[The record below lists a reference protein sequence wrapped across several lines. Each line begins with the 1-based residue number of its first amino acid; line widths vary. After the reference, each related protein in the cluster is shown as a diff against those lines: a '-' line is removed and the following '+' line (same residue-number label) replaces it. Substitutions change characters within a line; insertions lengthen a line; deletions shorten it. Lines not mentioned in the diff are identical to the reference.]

1 MVKLYWISQSEIP
14 MAAFNTLKENII
26 WLMGQYGI
34 TSEEWMA
41 NKEIINN
48 ISNDLDKGLESI
60 RVNVSKLKNTTPAL
74 IDKKGDEYNGVFF
87 KFTKIGY
94 DTYNELK
101 KIVDDLEEIETNSD
115 DNTTKTFRVWAK
127 IYYPDLI
134 DNFYDSIDNGVS
146 NINIKFEDI
155 TTYRREWE
163 LELIKTPDTIIN
175 EIRREIYSILE
186 PHFMDDYQEM
196 LDKLEIHIVGIP
208 DFYITQVEDIDTS
221 HIGQF
226 IAIEGRV
233 SEQSKIEAKAKEV
246 VFECMRC
253 ENKITMTQPFTGA
266 FNAPVYCQDQTC
278 GKKGPFKII
287 ENETKWM
294 NGQTIV
300 LSSMRQSNRIKTI
313 RCFLE
318 GDICKSADK
327 RDGKKVIVTGTLLNI
342 QKLDQT
348 RNKTVS
354 FEFGIKVNNV
364 YTVQDSLTDF
374 PNEDECDMFDQ
385 WVEAKHES
393 GLSKIHDIIISS
405 TAPSVFGMEFEKNVT
420 LLPLFSDWTWDLKNP
435 DTERSSLHVLL
446 LGDSGTAKSK
456 IAKDVLN
463 ISPRGFN
470 GDTFKSA
477 IQSTAV
483 GLTSVVDKSDIDGK
497 WTLRAGF
504 LASAD
509 KGVVVIDE
517 IDKMNPND
525 LGVIAP
531 VLEDQK
537 QDIAKAASGSFYSRC
552 AVIMT
557 ANPDGGK
564 INKYEPIIDQFTIAT
579 FLSQRID
586 IIIGVPDISTEEWD
600 YNVGNRILNNHQRTL
615 ELCNVL
621 KSKTNDVY
629 STEREINIDLLRKYI
644 LYSRSKPVPIMTDD
658 AMKSLVNMY
667 VSKRTNTSAGVA
679 PRMLSS
685 LIRVS
690 IAIARREL
698 SQTVENFHAHEAIKL
713 IDAAIK
719 SITGGDNG
727 GVLDYAV
734 LEYGSSHSQRDKTKI
749 IKDIIK
755 STPDYNDIVVKAEII
770 GIPKTDVSLILNKLK
785 QSGQVMSMDENSYK
799 LVH

>member
-1 MVKLYWISQSEIP
+1 
-14 MAAFNTLKENII
+14 MAQFNTQNDNII
-26 WLMGQYGI
+26 FLLGEYGI
-34 TSEEWMA
+34 STEKWML
-41 NKEIINN
+41 NKEIVHN
-48 ISNDLDKGLESI
+48 ISNDLDKGSNTI
-60 RVNVSKLKNTTPAL
+60 RVSVAKLKNKNPSYL
-74 IDKKGDEYNGVFF
+74 DKKLGITDEVSY

-94 DTYNELK
+94 AKYKELK
-101 KIVDDLEEIETNSD
+101 QFVDSINKTDTNSD
-115 DNTTKTFRVWAK
+115 IKSVSFREWIK

-134 DNFYDSIDNGVS
+134 DQYQESIDRGVS
-146 NINIKFEDI
+146 CIGIQFEDI
-155 TTYRREWE
+155 GRLKNEWID
-163 LELIKTPDTIIN
+163 ELIETPDIILKELKN
-175 EIRREIYSILE
+175 GIYQFLE
-186 PHFMDDYQEM
+186 PHFTDEYQEM
-196 LDKLEIHIVGIP
+196 LNKLEIHIIGIP

-246 VFECMRC
+246 VFQCMRC
-253 ENKITMTQPFTGA
+253 ENELTTQQPFTGK
-266 FNAPVYCQDQTC
+266 FNEPVYCQDQSC

-287 ENETKWM
+287 ENKTKWI

-300 LSSMRQSNRIKTI
+300 LSSMKQSNRIKTI

-318 GDICKSADK
+318 GDMCKSADQ

-342 QKLDQT
+342 QKLDKT

-354 FEFGIKVNNV
+354 FEFGITVNNV
-364 YTVQDSLTDF
+364 YTVQDALTGF
-374 PNEDECDMFDQ
+374 PTETECDMFDK
-385 WVEAKHES
+385 WVQAKHEN
-393 GLSKIHDIIISS
+393 GLSKIHDKIILS

-420 LLPLFSDWTWDLKNP
+420 SLPLFSDWTWGMTNSDM
-435 DTERSSLHVLL
+435 ERSSLHVLL

-456 IAKDVLN
+456 IMKDVLN

-470 GDTFKSA
+470 GDTYKSA

-509 KGVVVIDE
+509 KGVVGIDE
-517 IDKMNPND
+517 IDKMNPSD

-564 INKYEPIIDQFTIAT
+564 IDTYEPLIDQFTIAT
-579 FLSQRID
+579 FLKQRID
-586 IIIGVPDISTEEWD
+586 IIIGVPDSQSEEWD
-600 YNVGNRILNNHQRTL
+600 LNVGNRILTNHQKTL
-615 ELCNVL
+615 ELCNTL
-621 KSKTNDVY
+621 NHKSQDVH
-629 STEREINIDLLRKYI
+629 SDDREIDIDLLRKYI
-644 LYSRSKPVPIMTDD
+644 LYARSKPVPIMTVET
-658 AMKSLVNMY
+658 MNELNNMY
-667 VSKRTNTSAGVA
+667 VSKRKDIINGVA

-698 SQTVENFHAHEAIKL
+698 SQTVEIFHANEAIHL
-713 IDAAIK
+713 IDKGII
-719 SITGGDNG
+719 SITGKNEKGL
-727 GVLDYAV
+727 VDYST
-734 LEYGSSHSQRDKTKI
+734 LEYGSSNSQRDKVKI
-749 IKDIIK
+749 IKDILKK
-755 STPDYNDIVVKAEII
+755 SNEYSDIISEAEII
-770 GIPKTDVSLILNKLK
+770 GINATSVDSILK
-785 QSGQVMSMDENSYK
+785 QLKKSGQIMSLNDNIYT
-799 LVH
+799 LVQ

>member
-1 MVKLYWISQSEIP
+1 MNPLKTMKDNILY
-14 MAAFNTLKENII
+14 
-26 WLMGQYGI
+26 LMGEYGV
-34 TSEEWMA
+34 TSSEWMP
-41 NKEIINN
+41 NKEIVNN

-60 RVNVSKLKNTTPAL
+60 RVQVSKLKNTTPAL
-74 IDKKGDEYNGVFF
+74 LDKKGNKNDGVFF

-94 DTYNELK
+94 ETYCELK
-101 KIVDDLEEIETNSD
+101 TTVDDSSESEQDQTN
-115 DNTTKTFRVWAK
+115 TKRKSFREWVNV
-127 IYYPDLI
+127 YYPDLI
-134 DNFYDSIDNGVS
+134 DKYHESIDMGVS
-146 NINIKFEDI
+146 CIEINFEDI
-155 TTYRREWE
+155 TTYKCEWE
-163 LELIKTPDTIIN
+163 SMLMQTPDVIIN
-175 EIRREIYSILE
+175 EIRKGIYGILE
-186 PHFMDDYQEM
+186 PHFMDDYKEM
-196 LDKLEIHIVGIP
+196 LDKLEIHIIGIP

-246 VFECMRC
+246 VFQCMRC
-253 ENKITMTQPFTGA
+253 EHEILVSQPFTGRL
-266 FNAPVYCQDQTC
+266 NEPPKYCMNETC
-278 GKKGPFKII
+278 GKTGPFKILDGK
-287 ENETKWM
+287 TKWV

-364 YTVQDSLTDF
+364 YTVQDALTDF
-374 PNEDECDMFDQ
+374 PNEDECDIFDK
-385 WVEAKHES
+385 WAEAKHDG

-405 TAPSVFGMEFEKNVT
+405 TAPSVYGMEFEKNIT
-420 LLPLFSDWTWDLKNP
+420 LLPLFSDWTWNSTNSDM
-435 DTERSSLHVLL
+435 ERSSLHVLL

-456 IAKDVLN
+456 IMKDVLN

-509 KGVVVIDE
+509 KGVVGIDE
-517 IDKMNPND
+517 IDKMNPAD

-564 INKYEPIIDQFTIAT
+564 IDKYEPIINQFTIAT

-586 IIIGVPDISTEEWD
+586 IIIGIPDVSNLEWD
-600 YNVGNRILNNHQRTL
+600 NSVGNRILNNHQKTL

-621 KSKTNDVY
+621 KNKTSDVHA
-629 STEREINIDLLRKYI
+629 TDREISIDLLRKYI
-644 LYSRSKPVPIMTDD
+644 LYARSKPVPTMADD
-658 AMKSLVNMY
+658 VMAVLCEMY
-667 VSKRTNTSAGVA
+667 VSKRQDASNGVA

-690 IAIARREL
+690 IALARREL
-698 SQTVENFHAHEAIKL
+698 SQTVKIYHAHEAIKL
-713 IDAAIK
+713 IDMGIR
-719 SITGGDNG
+719 SITGGHTG
-727 GVLDYAV
+727 GLPDYSTM
-734 LEYGSSHSQRDKTKI
+734 EYGNTKSQRDNVKL
-749 IKDIIK
+749 IKDILK
-755 STPDYNDIVVKAEII
+755 NTSELNEIVNEAEIMDM
-770 GIPKTDVSLILNKLK
+770 PKESVNSILNKLK
-785 QSGQVMSMDENSYK
+785 RSGQVMNPSKNIYR
-799 LVH
+799 LV